1 MSGPTRRR
9 PGAASPI
16 RLVAE
21 VEEVRTPQAAQQDAA
36 RTDPTPPPHAEAAP
50 PPPTGSNIPEGAAT
64 PAPQTSPRTTE
75 AKIAT
80 TVPIRRSLK
89 ARAQTAVLRTGSYND
104 GYSSFAAFIDG
115 AIEAELARL
124 EAIFNDGEPFPEHN
138 GEFRRGR
145 PLGS

>member
-21 VEEVRTPQAAQQDAA
+21 VEEVRTPQATTPAEQAN
-36 RTDPTPPPHAEAAP
+36 PTPPAEASQSNVAAP
-50 PPPTGSNIPEGAAT
+50 VASIPPVQDVTPEQQST
-64 PAPQTSPRTTE
+64 QRMPE
-75 AKIAT
+75 AKVAT

-104 GYSSFAAFIDG
+104 GYSSFAAFIEG
-115 AIEAELARL
+115 AIEAELKRL
-124 EAIFNDGEPFPEHN
+124 ESIFNDGEPFPEHD
-138 GEFRRGR
+138 GAFRRGR